1 MNKTAIITGASK
13 GIGRQMA
20 KAFAE
25 NGYNLLI
32 NYNNSKKE
40 AEELCQQLNSKGI
53 IAYAYRA
60 DVSDRKQVDSMVEFC
75 IKRFRNIDLLI
86 NNAGVAQSILFTDIT
101 QDDWKRMIDINLT
114 GVFNC
119 TQSVV
124 KYMIS
129 EKKGKI
135 INISSI
141 WGMVGGSCEVHYS
154 TVKAGIIGFTKALAK
169 ELGPS
174 NIQVNSIA
182 PGVIQTDMLKGLN
195 DKDLEELKYDTPLM
209 RLGTADDIAE
219 CALFLASDKADF
231 ITGQVISP
239 NGGFVI

>member
-53 IAYAYRA
+53 IAYAYKA
-60 DVSDRKQVDSMVEFC
+60 DVSDRKQVDFMVEFC
-75 IKRFRNIDLLI
+75 IKRFKNIDLLI

>member
-75 IKRFRNIDLLI
+75 IKTFRNIDLLI